1 MRWLLAVIFAM
12 VGGLALAETVEEP
25 KENAF
30 VNINMTLELDGV
42 ERALQDTRQSLDH
55 IGGALDQIAQSENLT
70 PEQQHLLG
78 DTIKNLNQLVHL
90 SRDSVES
97 LPSAFE
103 QSKQAVTTESR
114 RFLDDLQFK
123 VMLAIAGIGI
133 VVVLI
138 IAAIGWFVLRPMQS
152 SLVTVTQNISSMAG
166 AIKSTAHALD
176 SISNQQQDIA
186 LRLEQHKSTTQ
197 QNESQQTAS

>member
-78 DTIKNLNQLVHL
+78 DTIKKNLNQLVHL

-114 RFLDDLQFK
+114 RFF
-123 VMLAIAGIGI
+123 
-133 VVVLI
+133 
-138 IAAIGWFVLRPMQS
+138 R
-152 SLVTVTQNISSMAG
+152 
-166 AIKSTAHALD
+166 
-176 SISNQQQDIA
+176 
-186 LRLEQHKSTTQ
+186 
-197 QNESQQTAS
+197 